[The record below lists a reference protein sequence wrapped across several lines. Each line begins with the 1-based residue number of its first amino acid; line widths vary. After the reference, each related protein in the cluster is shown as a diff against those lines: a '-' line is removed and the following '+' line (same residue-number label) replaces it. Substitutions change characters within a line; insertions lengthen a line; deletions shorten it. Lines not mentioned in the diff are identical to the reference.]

1 MCAAMDVCLLLRP
14 ESDRAGR
21 RLCVE
26 AAERAEDPEVA
37 RRERLTALFY
47 ALGDALGLACCRPNP
62 MYPNPTVRS

>member
-1 MCAAMDVCLLLRP
+1 MGVCAPLRP

-21 RLCVE
+21 RPCVE

-47 ALGDALGLACCRPNP
+47 ALGDALGLACRQSNP
-62 MYPNPTVRS
+62 VYPNPTLRS